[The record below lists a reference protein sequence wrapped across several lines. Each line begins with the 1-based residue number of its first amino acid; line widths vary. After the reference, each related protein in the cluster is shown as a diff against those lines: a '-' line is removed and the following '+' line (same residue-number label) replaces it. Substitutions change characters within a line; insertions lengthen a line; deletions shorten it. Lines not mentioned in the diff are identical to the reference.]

1 MIKELFSWSTINEL
15 HASILSLG
23 KRIRIASLLRH
34 DNTTVAAA
42 LAGDH
47 KLTGLAQLHRRA
59 PQTPHHRPESE
70 YEKLSEVGQNAKLRR
85 SLTW

>member
-15 HASILSLG
+15 HASG
-23 KRIRIASLLRH
+23 KRIRITALLRH

-70 YEKLSEVGQNAKLRR
+70 YEKLSECGQNAKLRR